1 MDHYE
6 IGEGM
11 DVKLLCL
18 VQQGQLETKLSVY
31 WQKDNKTLQPAK
43 HFRMRVKHFRYLKIK
58 RVRKEDAGFYTCVA
72 ENDCGGKNAVFMQ
85 LFVKSEY
92 LNQS

>member
-1 MDHYE
+1 MDYYE
-6 IGEGM
+6 ILEGN
-11 DVKLLCL
+11 DVKLICL
-18 VQQGQLETKLSVY
+18 VQRGQLETKLSVY
-31 WQKDNKTLQPAK
+31 WQKDNKTLQPTE
-43 HFRMRVKHFRYLKIK
+43 HPRMRVKLFRYLKIK
-58 RVRKEDAGFYTCVA
+58 RVRKEDAGFYACVA